1 MWSHRHSLTTDEQA
15 SCNLIMHKVDWKD
28 STPERRLAIMNLIEK
43 YPHIPHPAGDDTAEH
58 PRPQCLRPAWN
69 ASSKTRKAWREGCPP
84 DQFQYQEQG
93 IPSTPRLKR
102 IVARLP
108 TSSPPDVRETQQI
121 PALTPSI
128 PQTVTPTT
136 SSHVYPVPSPP
147 PMSSNRATT
156 ELNKLLSELEEA
168 RNRFHRL
175 LPQTVDA
182 QAEMERCETKVKQF
196 YMANG
201 PGVVSNQ

>member
-1 MWSHRHSLTTDEQA
+1 
-15 SCNLIMHKVDWKD
+15 MHKVDWKD
-28 STPERRLAIMNLIEK
+28 STPERRLAIMNLVEK
-43 YPHIPHPAGDDTAEH
+43 YPHIPHPAGDDTAE
-58 PRPQCLRPAWN
+58 PPSSLVPPSQRPDIPGMSSDVFTQPAWN
-69 ASSKTRKAWREGCPP
+69 ASSKTRNAWREGCPP

-93 IPSTPRLKR
+93 IPSTPRLRR
-102 IVARLP
+102 IVAHGDPHYFFSCLP
-108 TSSPPDVRETQQI
+108 V
-121 PALTPSI
+121 L
-128 PQTVTPTT
+128 
-136 SSHVYPVPSPP
+136 SPP

-196 YMANG
+196 YLANG
-201 PGVVSNQ
+201 PGAVSNQ

>member
-1 MWSHRHSLTTDEQA
+1 
-15 SCNLIMHKVDWKD
+15 MHKVDWKD
-28 STPERRLAIMNLIEK
+28 STPERRLAIMNLVEK
-43 YPHIPHPAGDDTAEH
+43 YPHILHPAGDDTAE
-58 PRPQCLRPAWN
+58 PPSSLVPPSQRPDIPGMSSDVFTQPALN

-121 PALTPSI
+121 PALTSPV

-136 SSHVYPVPSPP
+136 SSHVYPVLSPP

>member
-1 MWSHRHSLTTDEQA
+1 
-15 SCNLIMHKVDWKD
+15 
-28 STPERRLAIMNLIEK
+28 MNLVEK
-43 YPHIPHPAGDDTAEH
+43 YSRILHPAGDDTAE
-58 PRPQCLRPAWN
+58 PPSSLVPPSQRPDIPGMSSDVFTQPVCN

-84 DQFQYQEQG
+84 NQFQYQEQE

-102 IVARLP
+102 IVTRLP
-108 TSSPPDVRETQQI
+108 TSSPTDVREMQQI
-121 PALTPSI
+121 LALTSSV

-136 SSHVYPVPSPP
+136 SSHVYPVLSPP

-175 LPQTVDA
+175 LPQAVDA
-182 QAEMERCETKVKQF
+182 QVEMERCETKVKQF
-196 YMANG
+196 YMANS